1 MCHTSAVS
9 SAKGSSLSNW
19 KLVQLYIECV
29 GILHH
34 CILRDFNV
42 LHYTKYAHFISVKLA
57 VLISG
62 LVLPNVFKSLGL
74 LISPRAKYFSTTLST
89 TAEASGSEIFI
100 NFHAT
105 QQIASY
111 NLNPHLSCKSQGPLM
126 NMGVEPTLVGYYIPK
141 KLRVT

>member
-1 MCHTSAVS
+1 MPYLCCELC
-9 SAKGSSLSNW
+9 KRLKFENW

-42 LHYTKYAHFISVKLA
+42 LHYTKYAHFICVVLA
-57 VLISG
+57 ILISG
-62 LVLPNVFKSLGL
+62 SVLPNAFKSLGL
-74 LISPRAKYFSTTLST
+74 LISPRAKYFSTTLPT

-111 NLNPHLSCKSQGPLM
+111 NINPHLSCKSQGPLM
-126 NMGVEPTLVGYYIPK
+126 NMGVEPTSVGYYIPE
-141 KLRVT
+141 KLCVT